1 MEVDAVKR
9 FGRVVLLLLLLINLA
24 LLSFFP
30 SPSLAAGGRLELKN
44 HEKYNRLLAS
54 EEEAVAAVISSEEEV
69 VHERLLRANT
79 RDYGRYDPT
88 PTLSK
93 PPFKLIP
100 N

>member
-9 FGRVVLLLLLLINLA
+9 LGRVLLLFLLLNLP
-24 LLSFFP
+24 LLPFFP
-30 SPSLAAGGRLELKN
+30 SPSLAAGRRFELNN
-44 HEKYNRLLAS
+44 HENYDKQLAA
-54 EEEAVAAVISSEEEV
+54 EEQGAVVPSSDEVI
-69 VHERLLRANT
+69 HERLLKANT

-88 PTLSK
+88 PTLSI

>member
-24 LLSFFP
+24 LLSLFP
-30 SPSLAAGGRLELKN
+30 SPSLAAGGRFELKN
-44 HEKYNRLLAS
+44 HEKYNRQQAG
-54 EEEAVAAVISSEEEV
+54 AVVSSEDEV